1 MAENEYIFRQ
11 YEDFSI
17 EKEEFTLYGLT
28 ITRLQETIHRAI
40 KKGKNFLVITIPK
53 EGWLKWQ

>member
-28 ITRLQETIHRAI
+28 ITRLQETIHEAI
-40 KKGKNFLVITIPK
+40 KKGKNFLVITILK
-53 EGWLKWQ
+53 EG

>member
-1 MAENEYIFRQ
+1 MAENEYVFRQ

-28 ITRLQETIHRAI
+28 ITRLQETIHKAI

-53 EGWLKWQ
+53 EG

>member
-17 EKEEFTLYGLT
+17 EKEEFTLYGMT
-28 ITRLQETIHRAI
+28 ITRLQEAI
-40 KKGKNFLVITIPK
+40 REAVYKL
-53 EGWLKWQ
+53 L